1 MLDPHGRIEGSNA
14 CLQEAL
20 ENLVHA
26 HPEVKSTLR
35 SWVALEARKLDGLDF
50 SEGLQTVIH
59 FSFKDSATIPNERQR
74 GRHSALN
81 LLSGISS

>member
-1 MLDPHGRIEGSNA
+1 MLDPHGHIEGWNA

-20 ENLVHA
+20 ESLVLV

-35 SWVALEARKLDGLDF
+35 SWIALEARKLDGLDF

-59 FSFKDSATIPNERQR
+59 FSFKDSATIPNEQQR